1 MTFAFFIC
9 FLNMLKLAVAS
20 ESNPWYH
27 WTGQQLSPPTSWI
40 CKLLSFPVVT
50 HFGNI
55 ATCPWSPPFSSSFLA
70 ALLPQDGLTATHG
83 CLIVTECDISMLPL
97 KLLAVKV
104 GSCWAPFPP
113 PALWFRHYTM
123 FFLSSLLAAD
133 STATHILDKL
143 AILCLTLFTRT
154 VCPCA
159 SFTWLSSQYTTRQLH
174 LSPHSCFF
182 LLASPVSL
190 LLAQQLHA
198 H

>member
-1 MTFAFFIC
+1 MVNHLDFIYNQVC
-9 FLNMLKLAVAS
+9 QLERFLLLWESSCSQNATICYLLDVRVKQATWRLHFSFGFLILNPTMLKLAVAS

-27 WTGQQLSPPTSWI
+27 WTGQQPSPHTPWI

-70 ALLPQDGLTATHG
+70 ALPPQDGLTATHG
-83 CLIVTECDISMLPL
+83 CIIASECDISMLPL

-123 FFLSSLLAAD
+123 FFLCSLLYC
-133 STATHILDKL
+133 TAHFGQIGY
-143 AILCLTLFTRT
+143 FMSYF
-154 VCPCA
+154 V
-159 SFTWLSSQYTTRQLH
+159 H
-174 LSPHSCFF
+174 
-182 LLASPVSL
+182 
-190 LLAQQLHA
+190 
-198 H
+198 